1 MVIVGTELD
10 TLIHEK
16 RSQLKDALAAHQ
28 KAREAL
34 AQARTHLS
42 GLVRGG
48 GLDYAPFAG
57 NAEAEIDRLESE
69 ERDAATRFNAI
80 SEELA
85 QLHRKKYGEW
95 HITWGGSRPLR

>member
-16 RSQLKDALAAHQ
+16 RSQLKDALAAHRR
-28 KAREAL
+28 AREAV

-48 GLDYAPFAG
+48 GPDCNIAG
-57 NAEAEIDRLESE
+57 NAEAEIDRLQSE
-69 ERDAATRFNAI
+69 EHDAATRFNAI

-95 HITWGGSRPLR
+95 HITWGGPRPLR